1 MSRKFSWQY
10 IKLFLVGLLIVVC
23 LQSCQDVFQQSIQI
37 QRSAVLASECRT
49 VRHELGES
57 CIPYRPQRVV
67 VMDQESLEILVALGF
82 KPIAAT
88 TANRVGNKAPILQN
102 RVDFTE
108 IVDLGKEGN
117 PNLEKIVQL
126 KPDLILGMFI
136 NPQIYPL
143 LSQIAPTASIEYS
156 QTNWKKTLLLFAD
169 MLDQRPK
176 ASELL
181 SAFQQRIELIQARLA
196 EQTSKLKISA
206 MRFYTDASL
215 TQFLNQNSFTINV
228 LEELKTISIPEKQR
242 QEIQVPNSDWGYVNV
257 SLERIDL
264 LDADAMFVALDPG
277 SEDSF
282 KLYVTSPLWQTL
294 DVVQQKRVYT
304 VDSGYWIFGNILS
317 ANAILDDLCKY
328 LDQEK
333 S

>member
-1 MSRKFSWQY
+1 
-10 IKLFLVGLLIVVC
+10 
-23 LQSCQDVFQQSIQI
+23 
-37 QRSAVLASECRT
+37 
-49 VRHELGES
+49 
-57 CIPYRPQRVV
+57 
-67 VMDQESLEILVALGF
+67 
-82 KPIAAT
+82 
-88 TANRVGNKAPILQN
+88 
-102 RVDFTE
+102 
-108 IVDLGKEGN
+108 
-117 PNLEKIVQL
+117 
-126 KPDLILGMFI
+126 
-136 NPQIYPL
+136 
-143 LSQIAPTASIEYS
+143 
-156 QTNWKKTLLLFAD
+156 
-169 MLDQRPK
+169 
-176 ASELL
+176 
-181 SAFQQRIELIQARLA
+181 
-196 EQTSKLKISA
+196 

>member
-156 QTNWKKTLLLFAD
+156 QTNWKKHCSCSPTCLIKDPKQVNYFQLFNNG
-169 MLDQRPK
+169 
-176 ASELL
+176 L
-181 SAFQQRIELIQARLA
+181 S
-196 EQTSKLKISA
+196 
-206 MRFYTDASL
+206 
-215 TQFLNQNSFTINV
+215 
-228 LEELKTISIPEKQR
+228 
-242 QEIQVPNSDWGYVNV
+242 
-257 SLERIDL
+257 
-264 LDADAMFVALDPG
+264 
-277 SEDSF
+277 
-282 KLYVTSPLWQTL
+282 
-294 DVVQQKRVYT
+294 
-304 VDSGYWIFGNILS
+304 
-317 ANAILDDLCKY
+317 
-328 LDQEK
+328 
-333 S
+333 